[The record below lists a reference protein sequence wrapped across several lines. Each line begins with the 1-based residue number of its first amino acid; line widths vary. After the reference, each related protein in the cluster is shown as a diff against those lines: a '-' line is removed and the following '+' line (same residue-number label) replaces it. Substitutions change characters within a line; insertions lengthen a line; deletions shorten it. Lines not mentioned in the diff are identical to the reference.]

1 MRIELLRI
9 NMKHWAVENNSGYMM
24 AAQITKYVGVLSTK
38 RIKMAASDA
47 DCEDGVSG
55 IWVKM
60 HA

>member
-1 MRIELLRI
+1 
-9 NMKHWAVENNSGYMM
+9 MKHWAVENNSGYMM
-24 AAQITKYVGVLSTK
+24 AEQITKYVGVLSTK

>member
-1 MRIELLRI
+1 
-9 NMKHWAVENNSGYMM
+9 MKHWDVQNDSGYMM
-24 AAQITKYVGVLSTK
+24 AEQITKYVGVLSTK
-38 RIKMAASDA
+38 SIKMAASEA